1 MILKTFLVCGAAL
14 VAFSGPALAKRKGTD
29 DGVDNERGSTKNAE
43 IPLCT
48 KNLGSVALVDGEGQ
62 GWTYYGLGA
71 PSTLLKAFV
80 SKSKCFTLLDRG
92 AGMSA
97 LERERAL
104 AGGGQLQKGSNM
116 GAGQV
121 KAADYVLVADIAN
134 TDSNAGG
141 SAVGGA
147 AGAIIG
153 GRLGGVL
160 GGIKSKR
167 VEAQTVLTLM
177 NVRTSEIQ
185 ATAEGSAS
193 KKDIGF
199 AVGAGYGFG
208 GAVGGGYE
216 DTEVGK
222 VVTFAFLDAYRQIV
236 TQLGGLPESAAA
248 AAPKEA
254 FRVAAEKVDL
264 KRSPSKS
271 SSAVR
276 SLEEGDMVY
285 PTGAKEDL
293 WWEVEDENGNVGWVE
308 NPDLKPVE

>member
-1 MILKTFLVCGAAL
+1 MKYRIILACGAAL
-14 VAFSGPALAKRKGTD
+14 LAVSGEAFAKRKGTD

-43 IPLCT
+43 IPICD
-48 KNLGSVALVDGEGQ
+48 KSLGSVAIVDGEGQ
-62 GWTYYGLGA
+62 GWTVYGLGA

-80 SKSKCFTLLDRG
+80 AKSKCFTLLDRG

-104 AGGGQLQKGSNM
+104 ASGGQLQKGSNM

-147 AGAIIG
+147 AGAVIG

-160 GGIKSKR
+160 GGVKTKR

-177 NVRTSEIQ
+177 NVRTSEVQ

-199 AVGAGYGFG
+199 VAGAGYGFG

-216 DTEVGK
+216 DTDVGK

-236 TQLGGLPESAAA
+236 TQLGGLPDSASA

-254 FRVAAEKVDL
+254 FRVAVDKVDL

-276 SLEEGDMVY
+276 SLDEGDTVY
-285 PTGAKEDL
+285 PTGAKEDM
-293 WWEVEDENGNVGWVE
+293 WWEVEDENGNVGWIE
-308 NPDLKPVE
+308 NPNLKPIE